1 MSNQNMK
8 NTFILLLTLL
18 ATNGSAQFPKSLK
31 DAASKVMP
39 AAGGLSND
47 DVIAGLKEALTK
59 GAGNSVSLASVADGF
74 NKNARIRIPFPPEA
88 EKMKSTLS
96 TIGMNKQ
103 VEEFELTL
111 NRAAEE
117 AVKQAVPIFSD
128 AVKGMSIGDGFAIL
142 KGKDDA
148 ATGYLKD
155 KTTTSLTNTFRP
167 IVEAATKKVALTN
180 YWTPLANGYNKA
192 STFTGGKAVNPDLDA
207 YVTERAIAGLFILL
221 ADEEMKIRKDPMA
234 RTSDLLKRVF
244 GGK

>member
-1 MSNQNMK
+1 MK

-142 KGKDDA
+142 KGKDGGKRKSMDVRVSDVA
-148 ATGYLKD
+148 LMGGK
-155 KTTTSLTNTFRP
+155 R
-167 IVEAATKKVALTN
+167 EAAPAAPRPAAKPA
-180 YWTPLANGYNKA
+180 AAG
-192 STFTGGKAVNPDLDA
+192 SGFDDMPDD
-207 YVTERAIAGLFILL
+207 IPF
-221 ADEEMKIRKDPMA
+221 
-234 RTSDLLKRVF
+234 
-244 GGK
+244 